1 MKASGLS
8 GRHAA
13 RVMRISSSS
22 IRYEPRP
29 KDQSLKTRILE
40 VLRPGMGYRGAWAV
54 LRGEFEPLSPK
65 RVHRVWKELRLNV
78 RPRPR
83 KRRKGM
89 PMPDAPTAP
98 NQLWC
103 LDFVHDTCLNGTR
116 LKILAVVDEF
126 TRECLA
132 LEAATSI
139 KAPRVRQVL
148 ASLFADRGEP
158 KFLRSDN
165 GPEFVANS
173 LTVWLAMS
181 GTESRFIKPGSP
193 WQNAK
198 IESFNGRLR
207 AEILNA
213 EVFANLADAQL
224 KLTLWR
230 RFYNEERPHSSL
242 GYLAP
247 ASYAQTLNRATMP
260 ERTLYL

>member
-1 MKASGLS
+1 
-8 GRHAA
+8 
-13 RVMRISSSS
+13 MRISSSS
-22 IRYEPRP
+22 LRYLPRA
-29 KDQSLKTRILE
+29 KDQTLRGRILE
-40 VLRPGMGYRGAWAV
+40 VLRPGMGYRGAWAT

-65 RVHRVWKELRLNV
+65 RVHRIWKELRLNV

-89 PMPDAPTAP
+89 PMPDAPTGP

-103 LDFVHDTCLNGTR
+103 LDFVHDTCLNGSR

-132 LEAATSI
+132 LEVASSI
-139 KAPRVRQVL
+139 KAPRVRQIL
-148 ASLFADRGEP
+148 ASLFEGRGEP

-198 IESFNGRLR
+198 IESFNGKLR
-207 AEILNA
+207 AELLNA
-213 EVFANLADAQL
+213 EVFANIADAQL

-230 RFYNEERPHSSL
+230 RFYDEERPHSSL

-247 ASYAQTLNRATMP
+247 ASYAQTFQETTTP
-260 ERTLYL
+260 EETLHL